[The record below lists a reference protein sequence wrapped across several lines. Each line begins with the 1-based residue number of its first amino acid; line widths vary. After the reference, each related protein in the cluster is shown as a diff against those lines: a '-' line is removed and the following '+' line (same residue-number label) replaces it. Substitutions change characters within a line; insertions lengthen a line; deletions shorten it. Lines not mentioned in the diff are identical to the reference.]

1 MMNVTAI
8 KNGLVI
14 DHIRAGTGW
23 RIFRRLGLDVSSF
36 TSALIMNVP
45 SQKSGKK
52 DLIKIDNI
60 IDIDFSVLGFIDPD
74 ICVNIIKDEKVVRK
88 INMTLPPRVQ
98 NVFRCKNP
106 RCITA
111 SENFVP
117 STFLLVDRTKRLY
130 RCEYCDALY
139 TAGEDGNP
147 VEAKS

>member
-1 MMNVTAI
+1 MNVTAI

-23 RIFRRLGLDVSSF
+23 RIFRWLGLDGAPF

-52 DLIKIDNI
+52 DMIKIDNI

-98 NVFRCKNP
+98 NIFRCKNP

-117 STFLLVDRTKRLY
+117 STFLLVERAKGLY
-130 RCEYCDALY
+130 RCEYCDTLY

-147 VEAKS
+147 VEAKA

>member
-1 MMNVTAI
+1 MNVTAI

-23 RIFRRLGLDVSSF
+23 RIFRWLGLDGFPF

-88 INMTLPPRVQ
+88 INMTCFL
-98 NVFRCKNP
+98 NNKNP
-106 RCITA
+106 R
-111 SENFVP
+111 EGLRRNDQPVP
-117 STFLLVDRTKRLY
+117 RHSGR
-130 RCEYCDALY
+130 
-139 TAGEDGNP
+139 
-147 VEAKS
+147 

>member
-1 MMNVTAI
+1 MNVTAI

-23 RIFRRLGLDVSSF
+23 RIFRWLGLDGAPF

-52 DLIKIDNI
+52 DMIKIDNI

-74 ICVNIIKDEKVVRK
+74 ICVNIIKNEKVERK

-106 RCITA
+106 RCVTA
-111 SENFVP
+111 SEHFVP
-117 STFLLVDRTKRLY
+117 STFLLVDRAKGLY
-130 RCEYCDALY
+130 RCEYCDTLY

-147 VEAKS
+147 VEAKA

>member
-1 MMNVTAI
+1 MNVTAI

-23 RIFRRLGLDVSSF
+23 RIFRWLGLDGAPF

-52 DLIKIDNI
+52 DMIKIDNI

-74 ICVNIIKDEKVVRK
+74 ICVNIIKNEKVERK

-106 RCITA
+106 RCVTA
-111 SENFVP
+111 SEHFVP
-117 STFLLVDRTKRLY
+117 STFLLVERAKGLY
-130 RCEYCDALY
+130 RCEYCDTLY

-147 VEAKS
+147 VEAKA